1 MIVTCSNCAARYA
14 VDPLAVGPGG
24 RTVECARC
32 HHRWFQRVEAPPLPP
47 DLVIRPPSPGAT
59 AQLPAVIEPKPDFG
73 WNRVLAVAAVVVI
86 LLAAAAFVLR
96 QEIMAMM
103 TNEADAG
110 RPASI
115 AAAPAGEPRSAP
127 AKMAMPDPSARAQLE
142 IDVAASKIELV
153 DGRYVV
159 QGEIVNTGQASGSA
173 RTLKLTFKK
182 DNDVLGER
190 SYALAEGQIAPGARL
205 GFRQTLDDPP
215 EGTTDIVP
223 AVE

>member
-14 VDPLAVGPGG
+14 VDPLAVGPSG

-32 HHRWFQRVEAPPLPP
+32 HHRWFQRVEAPPPPP
-47 DLVIRPPSPGAT
+47 DLVIRPPSPGAV
-59 AQLPAVIEPKPDFG
+59 AQLPAVIEPKPEFG

-86 LLAAAAFVLR
+86 LLAAAAFVFR
-96 QEIMAMM
+96 QDIMAMM
-103 TNEADAG
+103 TNEANAG
-110 RPASI
+110 HSSSV
-115 AAAPAGEPRSAP
+115 AAAPAKMTMPEPP
-127 AKMAMPDPSARAQLE
+127 ARAQLE
-142 IDVAASKIELV
+142 IDVAASRIELV

-159 QGEIVNTGQASGSA
+159 QGEIVNTGQASGSPS
-173 RTLKLTFKK
+173 TLKLIFKK

-190 SYALAEGQIAPGARL
+190 SYALVQGPIAPGARL

>member
-14 VDPLAVGPGG
+14 VDPLAVGPSG

-110 RPASI
+110 RSHGR
-115 AAAPAGEPRSAP
+115 APDRLHPLLRRRDRRPRRR
-127 AKMAMPDPSARAQLE
+127 DGNRAR
-142 IDVAASKIELV
+142 
-153 DGRYVV
+153 
-159 QGEIVNTGQASGSA
+159 GQAAG
-173 RTLKLTFKK
+173 RH
-182 DNDVLGER
+182 VGR
-190 SYALAEGQIAPGARL
+190 GGA
-205 GFRQTLDDPP
+205 
-215 EGTTDIVP
+215 
-223 AVE
+223 

>member
-14 VDPLAVGPGG
+14 VDPLAIGPGG

-32 HHRWFQRVEAPPLPP
+32 HHRWFEQVEVPPPPP
-47 DLVIRPPSPGAT
+47 DLVIRPPTRGVGV
-59 AQLPAVIEPKPDFG
+59 QLPAVIEPKPEFG
-73 WNRVLAVAAVVVI
+73 WTRVLAVAAVVVV
-86 LLAAAAFVLR
+86 LLAAAAFVFR

-103 TNEADAG
+103 ANEASVA
-110 RPASI
+110 PPVSVAAST
-115 AAAPAGEPRSAP
+115 PPHPAP
-127 AKMAMPDPSARAQLE
+127 AKMTMPDPPARAQLE
-142 IDVAASKIELV
+142 IDFSNSRVELV

-159 QGEIVNTGQASGSA
+159 RGEIVNTGQATGSTS
-173 RTLKLTFKK
+173 TLKLTFKK

-190 SYALAEGQIAPGARL
+190 SYSMVEGPIAPGARL

>member
-14 VDPLAVGPGG
+14 VDPLAIGPAG

-32 HHRWFQRVEAPPLPP
+32 HYRWFQRAEAPPPPP

-59 AQLPAVIEPKPDFG
+59 AQLPAVIEPKPEFV

-86 LLAAAAFVLR
+86 VLAAAAFVFR

-103 TNEADAG
+103 SSEANAG
-110 RPASI
+110 HSTSV
-115 AAAPAGEPRSAP
+115 AAAPPSQPPVAP
-127 AKMAMPDPSARAQLE
+127 GTMTMPDRPARAQLE
-142 IDVAASKIELV
+142 IDVTTSRIELV
-153 DGRYVV
+153 EGRYVV
-159 QGEIVNTGQASGSA
+159 RGEIVNNGRATGSTS
-173 RTLKLTFKK
+173 TLRLTFKK

-190 SYALAEGQIAPGARL
+190 SYALDEGPIAPGARR
-205 GFRQTLDDPP
+205 GFRQALDDPP

>member
-14 VDPLAVGPGG
+14 VDPLAVGPSG

-32 HHRWFQRVEAPPLPP
+32 HHRWFQRVEAPPPPP

-59 AQLPAVIEPKPDFG
+59 AQLPAVIEPKPEFG

-86 LLAAAAFVLR
+86 LLAAAAFVFR
-96 QEIMAMM
+96 QDIMAMM
-103 TNEADAG
+103 TNEANAG
-110 RPASI
+110 HSTSV
-115 AAAPAGEPRSAP
+115 AAAPAKMTVPEPP
-127 AKMAMPDPSARAQLE
+127 ARPQLE
-142 IDVAASKIELV
+142 IDVAASRIELV

-159 QGEIVNTGQASGSA
+159 QGEIVNTGQASGSPS
-173 RTLKLTFKK
+173 TLKFTFKK

-190 SYALAEGQIAPGARL
+190 SYALVQGPIAPGARL

>member
-14 VDPLAVGPGG
+14 VDPLAVGPSG

-32 HHRWFQRVEAPPLPP
+32 HHRWFQRVEVPPSPP

-59 AQLPAVIEPKPDFG
+59 AQLPAVIEPKPEFG
-73 WNRVLAVAAVVVI
+73 WNRVFAVAAVVVI
-86 LLAAAAFVLR
+86 LLAVTAFVFR

-103 TNEADAG
+103 ANEANAG
-110 RPASI
+110 HLTSV
-115 AAAPAGEPRSAP
+115 AAAPAKMTMPEPP
-127 AKMAMPDPSARAQLE
+127 ARAQLE
-142 IDVAASKIELV
+142 IDVTASKIELV

-159 QGEIVNTGQASGSA
+159 QGEIVNTGQATGSA
-173 RTLKLTFKK
+173 STLKLTFKR
-182 DNDVLGER
+182 DSNVLGER
-190 SYALAEGQIAPGARL
+190 SYALVQGPIAPGARL

>member
-14 VDPLAVGPGG
+14 VDPLAVGPSG

-32 HHRWFQRVEAPPLPP
+32 HHRWFQRVEAPPAPP

-59 AQLPAVIEPKPDFG
+59 AQLPAVIEPKPEFG

-86 LLAAAAFVLR
+86 LLAATAFIFR

-103 TNEADAG
+103 ANEANADH
-110 RPASI
+110 STSV
-115 AAAPAGEPRSAP
+115 AAAPAKMTMPEPP
-127 AKMAMPDPSARAQLE
+127 GRAQLE
-142 IDVAASKIELV
+142 IDVTASKIELV

-159 QGEIVNTGQASGSA
+159 QGEIVNTGQATGSA
-173 RTLKLTFKK
+173 STLKLTFKR
-182 DNDVLGER
+182 DSNVLGER
-190 SYALAEGQIAPGARL
+190 SYALVQGPIAPGARL

>member
-14 VDPLAVGPGG
+14 VDPLAVGPSG

-59 AQLPAVIEPKPDFG
+59 AQLPAVIEPKPEFG
-73 WNRVLAVAAVVVI
+73 WNRVFAVAAVVVI
-86 LLAAAAFVLR
+86 LLAGAAFVFR
-96 QEIMAMM
+96 QDIMAMM
-103 TNEADAG
+103 SNEANAG
-110 RPASI
+110 HSTSI
-115 AAAPAGEPRSAP
+115 TAAP
-127 AKMAMPDPSARAQLE
+127 AKMTMPDPPARAQLE

-159 QGEIVNTGQASGSA
+159 QGEIVNTGQASGSVN
-173 RTLKLTFKK
+173 TLKLTFKR
-182 DNDVLGER
+182 DNSVLGER
-190 SYALAEGQIAPGARL
+190 SYALVQGPIAPGARL

>member
-14 VDPLAVGPGG
+14 VDPLAIGPGG

-32 HHRWFQRVEAPPLPP
+32 HHRWFQQVEVPPPPP
-47 DLVIRPPSPGAT
+47 DLVIRPPTRGGS
-59 AQLPAVIEPKPDFG
+59 AQLPAVIEPKPEFG
-73 WNRVLAVAAVVVI
+73 WHRLLAAAAVVVI
-86 LLAAAAFVLR
+86 LLAAAAFVFR

-103 TNEADAG
+103 SNEASVAQ
-110 RPASI
+110 AVSV
-115 AAAPAGEPRSAP
+115 ATAAPSRPAP
-127 AKMAMPDPSARAQLE
+127 AKITVPEPPARAQLE
-142 IDVAASKIELV
+142 IDFANSTIELV

-159 QGEIVNTGQASGSA
+159 KGEIVNTGQATGSTS
-173 RTLKLTFKK
+173 TLKLTFKK

-190 SYALAEGQIAPGARL
+190 SYALVEGPIAPGARL

>member
-14 VDPLAVGPGG
+14 VDPLAVGPSG

-32 HHRWFQRVEAPPLPP
+32 HHRWFQRVEVPPPPP

-59 AQLPAVIEPKPDFG
+59 AQLPAVIEPKPEFG

-86 LLAAAAFVLR
+86 LLAAAAFVFR
-96 QEIMAMM
+96 QDIMAMM
-103 TNEADAG
+103 TNEANAG
-110 RPASI
+110 RSTSV
-115 AAAPAGEPRSAP
+115 AAAP
-127 AKMAMPDPSARAQLE
+127 AKMAMPEPPARPQLE
-142 IDVAASKIELV
+142 IDVAASRIELV

-173 RTLKLTFKK
+173 STLKLTFKK

-190 SYALAEGQIAPGARL
+190 SYALVQGPIAPGARL

>member
-14 VDPLAVGPGG
+14 VDPLAVGPSG

-32 HHRWFQRVEAPPLPP
+32 HHRWFQRVELPPPPP
-47 DLVIRPPSPGAT
+47 DLVIRPPTPGTT
-59 AQLPAVIEPKPDFG
+59 AQLPAVIEPKPEFG
-73 WNRVLAVAAVVVI
+73 WNRVLAVAAVVV
-86 LLAAAAFVLR
+86 LLLGAAAFVFR
-96 QEIMAMM
+96 QDIMAMM

-110 RPASI
+110 HSA
-115 AAAPAGEPRSAP
+115 AAAPAKMTVPEPP
-127 AKMAMPDPSARAQLE
+127 ARAQLE
-142 IDVAASKIELV
+142 IDVAASRIELI

-173 RTLKLTFKK
+173 NTLKLIFKR
-182 DNDVLGER
+182 DNSVLGER
-190 SYALAEGQIAPGARL
+190 SYALVQGPIAPGARL

>member
-14 VDPLAVGPGG
+14 VDPLAVGPSG

-32 HHRWFQRVEAPPLPP
+32 HHRWFQRVEAPPPPP
-47 DLVIRPPSPGAT
+47 DLVFRPPSPGAV
-59 AQLPAVIEPKPDFG
+59 AQLPAVIEPKPEFG

-86 LLAAAAFVLR
+86 LLAAAAFVFR
-96 QEIMAMM
+96 QDIMAMM
-103 TNEADAG
+103 TNEANAG
-110 RPASI
+110 HSSSV
-115 AAAPAGEPRSAP
+115 AAAPAKMTMPEPP
-127 AKMAMPDPSARAQLE
+127 ARAQLE
-142 IDVAASKIELV
+142 IDVAASRIELV

-159 QGEIVNTGQASGSA
+159 QGEIVNTGQASGSPS
-173 RTLKLTFKK
+173 TLKLIFKK

-190 SYALAEGQIAPGARL
+190 SYALVQGPIAPGARL